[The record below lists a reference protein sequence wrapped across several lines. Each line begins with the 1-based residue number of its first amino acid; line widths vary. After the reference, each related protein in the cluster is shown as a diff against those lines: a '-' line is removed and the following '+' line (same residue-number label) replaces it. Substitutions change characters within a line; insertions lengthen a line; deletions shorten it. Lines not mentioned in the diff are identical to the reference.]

1 MRTTSDQRRQ
11 AVQIAT
17 RLLDANEPH
26 MLDIG
31 ETTLL
36 AQVIIDCQAV
46 FKLHAP
52 IVDSALRLVTP
63 AGTCTPD
70 WSTPWRDMI
79 ASVAELRRAN
89 Q

>member
-1 MRTTSDQRRQ
+1 MRTTEDERRT
-11 AVQIAT
+11 AVRLAT
-17 RLLDANEPH
+17 RITSGAYENASADLQ
-26 MLDIG
+26 
-31 ETTLL
+31 LL
-36 AQVIIDCQAV
+36 AAVVADCARV

-79 ASVAELRRAN
+79 ASVAELRRAG
-89 Q
+89 